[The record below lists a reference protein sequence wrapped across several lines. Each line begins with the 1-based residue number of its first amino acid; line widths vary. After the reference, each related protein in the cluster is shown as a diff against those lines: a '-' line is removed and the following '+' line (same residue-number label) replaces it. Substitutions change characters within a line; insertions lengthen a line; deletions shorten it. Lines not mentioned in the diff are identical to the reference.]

1 MGCQGSGL
9 CNILSCNWY
18 ANTIQLCCCLDQEN
32 LYSQSTIRVKIFSRL
47 SLIYVYLSVL
57 SRSSCF
63 DDLYW
68 VKLCKSLQRPIE
80 SNRNQYSFCSF
91 KRKLFSLGDKIQR
104 MSWGYGLLVWQNS
117 LVSVLFVLNIMRYR
131 LVSFLSPLEVSSVR
145 KKSWLG
151 SFGQSKI
158 AYTRLDQ
165 WEARNTNV
173 LGTSSSLTKSFFCS
187 QDNSFNKHTNMAS
200 TYPPIHNIS
209 ASRKLFLPRTN
220 LISF

>member
-1 MGCQGSGL
+1 M
-9 CNILSCNWY
+9 
-18 ANTIQLCCCLDQEN
+18 
-32 LYSQSTIRVKIFSRL
+32 
-47 SLIYVYLSVL
+47 VL
-57 SRSSCF
+57 SPSSCF
-63 DDLYW
+63 DDLYFW

-91 KRKLFSLGDKIQR
+91 SRKLFSLGDKILR
-104 MSWGYGLLVWQNS
+104 MSWGYRLLVWQNS
-117 LVSVLFVLNIMRYR
+117 LVPGLFVLNIMRYR
-131 LVSFLSPLEVSSVR
+131 LVSFLSPLELSSVR

-158 AYTRLDQ
+158 AFTKLDQ

-209 ASRKLFLPRTN
+209 ASRKLFLPEDKPHKLLKLGRQKKT
-220 LISF
+220 IATEKSFGPSKLYLTL